1 MRLVARLFAVAAALV
16 AAQGCTQAS
25 TSLAGPSS
33 SKCQITATNQP
44 SSFPAGGGR
53 GSVSIGATRDCA
65 WAIAANAPWIA
76 IAGERSGLGDGVVNY
91 TVSENPV
98 PSARAAALTIE
109 DLQLPLSQAAATCTF
124 SVAPA
129 DASVAAAG
137 GTLSFTLTTLSG
149 CQWNAASQA
158 GWIAVSSPATGTAST
173 AVGVTIAVNAG
184 AAREGAVTVGG
195 TTFTVR
201 QAGASGTPS
210 PAPPPPAPPAPPSPP
225 APPTPPPPPS
235 PPQPPVPGPEAV
247 EFEGTIIALAG
258 DCPNISFIAGTRLVA
273 TNSGTEFKN
282 GRCRDLSFGDRVKVR
297 GTTTPGSPVAADRVE
312 LKKRGDDD

>member
-1 MRLVARLFAVAAALV
+1 M

-65 WAIAANAPWIA
+65 WAIAASAPWVA

-91 TVSENPV
+91 TVSENAA
-98 PSARAAALTIE
+98 PSARSAALTIE
-109 DLQLPLSQAAATCTF
+109 DLQLSLSQAAAACTF
-124 SVAPA
+124 SIAPA

-137 GTLSFTLTTLSG
+137 GTLSFTLTTLTG

-158 GWIAVSSPATGTAST
+158 AWIAVSSPATGTASA

-201 QAGASGTPS
+201 QAGASATP
-210 PAPPPPAPPAPPSPP
+210 PAPAPPAPSP
-225 APPTPPPPPS
+225 APPTPPPPPPPPPAP
-235 PPQPPVPGPEAV
+235 PPQPPLPRPEAV
-247 EFEGTIIALAG
+247 EFEGTIVALTGA
-258 DCPNISFIAGTRLVA
+258 CPNISFTVGVRLVV
-273 TNSGTEFKN
+273 TNGGTEFKG
-282 GRCRDLSFGDRVKVR
+282 GRCPDSSFGDRVKVR

-312 LKKRGDDD
+312 FKKNGKDD

>member
-1 MRLVARLFAVAAALV
+1 M

-91 TVSENPV
+91 TVSENPA
-98 PSARAAALTIE
+98 PSARSAALTIE
-109 DLQLPLSQAAATCTF
+109 DLQLSLSQAAAACTF
-124 SVAPA
+124 SIAPA

-137 GTLSFTLTTLSG
+137 GTLSFTLTTLTG

-158 GWIAVSSPATGTAST
+158 AWIAVSSPATGTASA

-201 QAGASGTPS
+201 QAGASATP
-210 PAPPPPAPPAPPSPP
+210 PAPAPPAPHRQHRPRRRHPRRRLLPSRLLPR
-225 APPTPPPPPS
+225 
-235 PPQPPVPGPEAV
+235 PETV
-247 EFEGTIIALAG
+247 EFEGTIVALTG
-258 DCPNISFIAGTRLVA
+258 DLPERQLHRRRPPRRDQRRHRVQRGTLPRSVVRRSRQGA
-273 TNSGTEFKN
+273 RDDDAWQP
-282 GRCRDLSFGDRVKVR
+282 GRCRPRRVQ
-297 GTTTPGSPVAADRVE
+297 
-312 LKKRGDDD
+312 KKW